1 MNNLENFNVN
11 ELKPSEQVITNGGKL
26 SVNQE
31 RAIAFVFFGLFGLAV
46 YELSRNQCN

>member
-1 MNNLENFNVN
+1 MNLFNT
-11 ELKPSEQVITNGGKL
+11 ELKELSLSEKMIVEGGQL

-31 RAIAFVFFGLFGLAV
+31 RVIAFACFGLFGLAV